1 MLGDTLEGKH
11 SGLLVHECV
20 EMEQIKAVAK
30 QLFSSSCGG
39 SYKVWDVWLLAQ
51 ELMDYCCN
59 VHKLLWHLSLS
70 CSLHQNIA
78 DGGLATTSLVGL
90 RMAKDNI

>member
-59 VHKLLWHLSLS
+59 AHKLKPRRWKMGWNSSTQQKLPSPPLQTH
-70 CSLHQNIA
+70 HRQ
-78 DGGLATTSLVGL
+78 TTDS
-90 RMAKDNI
+90 